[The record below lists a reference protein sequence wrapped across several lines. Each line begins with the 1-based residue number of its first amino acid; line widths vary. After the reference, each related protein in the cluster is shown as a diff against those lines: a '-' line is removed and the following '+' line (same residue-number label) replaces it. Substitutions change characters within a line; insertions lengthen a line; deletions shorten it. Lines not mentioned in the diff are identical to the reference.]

1 MNLLFKRIFGGL
13 AKTEKFEKQEGQ
25 LLADYKRY
33 CDIQTSEQL
42 KEYTALFG
50 LVQSAEFKDK
60 KKTLQNR
67 KYKDTEEYR
76 DSRKFEKLNSSW
88 KIKSYYETLDSAE
101 LKEYEA
107 FKASS
112 DYTKLGD
119 PKLWQTDERL
129 KRLKTFEKSKA
140 YKNYEGLKGS
150 YLIKEFEELKAKV
163 NTEEFQ
169 KNRAWW
175 EDKHRWQ
182 KTEEYQKEQRFYELK
197 KTDDIAFYEHTDP
210 KKFEALNKWAL
221 TFKDEFEG
229 TALNSQWKHGFF
241 NRAQALKKIYSFPN
255 DKQAYTEGQNVFV
268 NGALSI
274 VTKRQQADTLVWD
287 ARKGF
292 LFKQMAFTSGNINTG
307 EAFSQRYGK
316 IQAKMK
322 IDKMADVSH
331 SFWLGTDGMI
341 PHINIFSFN
350 GKKLSVGMC
359 NNANGTI
366 DREIIKGINPENYYI
381 YTLEWNEREIIWKIN
396 NVVVKKVT
404 SNVPDKAMHLAATSF
419 IGAQNAGGE
428 SILKIDWIRVYA
440 RK

>member
-1 MNLLFKRIFGGL
+1 M
-13 AKTEKFEKQEGQ
+13 
-25 LLADYKRY
+25 
-33 CDIQTSEQL
+33 
-42 KEYTALFG
+42 
-50 LVQSAEFKDK
+50 
-60 KKTLQNR
+60 
-67 KYKDTEEYR
+67 
-76 DSRKFEKLNSSW
+76 
-88 KIKSYYETLDSAE
+88 
-101 LKEYEA
+101 
-107 FKASS
+107 
-112 DYTKLGD
+112 
-119 PKLWQTDERL
+119 
-129 KRLKTFEKSKA
+129 
-140 YKNYEGLKGS
+140 
-150 YLIKEFEELKAKV
+150 

-255 DKQAYTEGQNVFV
+255 DKQAYTEGQNIFV
-268 NGALSI
+268 NGARLELGVIFFDVSHLRLFEQ
-274 VTKRQQADTLVWD
+274 VVAVVHQLAETLVWD
-287 ARKGF
+287 AKKGF
-292 LFKQMAFTSGNINTG
+292 LVKSMAFTSGNINTG

-316 IQAKMK
+316 IQAKIK

-366 DREIIKGINPENYYI
+366 DREIIKGINPESYYI